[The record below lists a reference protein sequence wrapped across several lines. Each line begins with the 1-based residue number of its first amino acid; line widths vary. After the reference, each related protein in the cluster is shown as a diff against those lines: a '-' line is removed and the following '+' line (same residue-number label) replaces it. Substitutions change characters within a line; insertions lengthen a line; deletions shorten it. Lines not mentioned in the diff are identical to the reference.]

1 MPTYDFR
8 CLDCQRKFEKVISY
22 KEYDQIQITC
32 PVCNSSN
39 VTRRIG
45 KVRIARKAGERLAEM
60 ADPASLDRIEDDP
73 RALGRMMKDMKGEI
87 GSEMGGEFDEVVDRL
102 EKGQSP
108 EEIDQAFPD
117 LGGDDDL

>member
-1 MPTYDFR
+1 MPTYDFC